1 MTLNN
6 CIILEFSENELL
18 LCSEYVPFGRRGW
31 LWVQRD
37 RVPPYTGREIME
49 YLNKNYQWRFM
60 GKGGELAWTTQWPIW
75 HLVWFLPTGIHKI

>member
-1 MTLNN
+1 MEVSSKHMLCGTTWPHCHE

-18 LCSEYVPFGRRGW
+18 LCSENVPFARRGW

-49 YLNKNYQWRFM
+49 YLNKNYQ
-60 GKGGELAWTTQWPIW
+60 
-75 HLVWFLPTGIHKI
+75 